1 MSENLI
7 RKMNCVVPENIH
19 PTITAGIGDLLGE
32 GRVVKRLGIP
42 GVRSG
47 GEKQS
52 NYGGTINL
60 FFFKQIA
67 FKIKSEID
75 AVLCYHKPKRNKFT
89 LLFENLQRKCY
100 KLLIRTYSFVVFFK
114 NLKRKEKFKVLN
126 FPGDYGRT
134 IRIGI
139 PGGGGRG
146 GGLSGCIK

>member
-42 GVRSG
+42 GMRSG

-60 FFFKQIA
+60 FF
-67 FKIKSEID
+67 
-75 AVLCYHKPKRNKFT
+75 LN
-89 LLFENLQRKCY
+89 
-100 KLLIRTYSFVVFFK
+100 KLLSK
-114 NLKRKEKFKVLN
+114 
-126 FPGDYGRT
+126 
-134 IRIGI
+134 
-139 PGGGGRG
+139 
-146 GGLSGCIK
+146 